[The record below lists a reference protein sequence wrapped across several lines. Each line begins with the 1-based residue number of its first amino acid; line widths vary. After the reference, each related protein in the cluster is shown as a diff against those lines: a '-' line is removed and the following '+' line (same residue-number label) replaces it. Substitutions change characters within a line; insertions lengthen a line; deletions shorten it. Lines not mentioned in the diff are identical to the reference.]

1 MGNSSRL
8 RQFGAA
14 LPLLSDGQSLKMSLA
29 FENTKFSVPRAGLH
43 GTIHDSRVNVDVNNT
58 ICRHEA
64 YESRSLT

>member
-43 GTIHDSRVNVDVNNT
+43 GTIHDSRVNVDVN
-58 ICRHEA
+58 
-64 YESRSLT
+64 